1 MNKTISKF
9 NIPNFSRFVNPS
21 IHFPKFACKHRC
33 VRLRQALKTASVF
46 CLLHLIRHQFVTA
59 KAFYPLLLMIYYFIS
74 SAYIINLKRLSSTLG
89 EIIASIT
96 LILYAL
102 RCRRSADYLGIVL
115 NNSSSGFFRFC
126 LIIRYVL
133 PHKAAYCVY
142 GAYSTLVPIYAA
154 FSSIAT
160 SFVMLFLNRP
170 VSTGQSFFAK
180 LSACIPILVNALS

>member
-21 IHFPKFACKHRC
+21 IRSPKYDGKHRC
-33 VRLRQALKTASVF
+33 VRWRLALKTASVF
-46 CLLHLIRHQFVTA
+46 CPLHLIRHQFVTA

-102 RCRRSADYLGIVL
+102 RCRRSADYLGINKYQL
-115 NNSSSGFFRFC
+115 LKSSSIPTKPF
-126 LIIRYVL
+126 LEYLAYIILKSRLNIKHHSVSVFVEL
-133 PHKAAYCVY
+133 PIVILMFVSLLLHC
-142 GAYSTLVPIYAA
+142 SFA
-154 FSSIAT
+154 FT
-160 SFVMLFLNRP
+160 QRQLFG
-170 VSTGQSFFAK
+170 S
-180 LSACIPILVNALS
+180 